1 MTTSWDDDI
10 LALSTDL
17 AVGDRSEHLVCP
29 SCGGGDSGECSMLI
43 YCTAEGLFYKCYR
56 VKCGL
61 RGKVGAMGY
70 RPISSKVRKPKLHTR
85 MLEAEPLPDDVMDW
99 WLDYFWWADEEMLR
113 VNGVLWSE
121 NLERVLYPIKSMS
134 GTHEGYLARRYDE
147 LVLDESN
154 LRGGKA
160 KAYYNSLST
169 EYRLTCM
176 MTPHMAEFE
185 DYCVVVED
193 YPSALR
199 INTEVPCVALSGT
212 SVQEP
217 TLMELVKG
225 GKRKVCFVLDADA
238 TAKAAQIV
246 YNYGLHFEH
255 LTFVPLYGKDPKDM
269 DDGVFEELIDN
280 IRRQLHGE

>member
-1 MTTSWDDDI
+1 MGREWDDDI
-10 LALSTDL
+10 LSMSTDL

-29 SCGGGDSGECSMLI
+29 SCGGGDSGERSMLI

-56 VKCGL
+56 VKCSL
-61 RGKVGAMGY
+61 KGKVGAMGY
-70 RPISSKVRKPKLHTR
+70 RPTTNKVRKPKLHTR
-85 MLEAEPLPDDVMDW
+85 MLDPEPLPDDVLDW
-99 WLDYFWWADEEMLR
+99 WLDYFWWADEEMLMI
-113 VNGVLWSE
+113 NGVLWSE
-121 NLERVLYPIKSMS
+121 PLERVLYPIKSLT
-134 GTHEGYLARRYDE
+134 GTHEGYLARLYDD
-147 LVLDESN
+147 LVLNESN
-154 LRGGKA
+154 LRGSKA
-160 KAYYNSLST
+160 KAYYNTLLKD
-169 EYRLTCM
+169 YRLTCM
-176 MTPHMAEFE
+176 MTPHMAQFE

-199 INTEVPCVALSGT
+199 INTEIPCVALSGT

-269 DDGVFEELIDN
+269 EDDDFKVLVTAIKE
-280 IRRQLHGE
+280 QLRI